1 MNDKK
6 EVITEIQRQIKFV
19 EQVGSNLR
27 MLCHSMEKEENQPEV
42 KPTETLVEMNDRDEV
57 DTLVELS
64 EPEVKPPMDRRE
76 FALKM
81 AHILAKADFSQQVL
95 TPVLNKEGFAT
106 MYDVTPDK
114 FQTIIDTM
122 ERKYH
127 EN

>member
-6 EVITEIQRQIKFV
+6 EVIAEIQRQIKFV

-27 MLCHSMEKEENQPEV
+27 MLCHAMEKEENQPET

-64 EPEVKPPMDRRE
+64 EPEVEPQIDRRG

-81 AHILAKADFSQQVL
+81 AHILAKDDFSQQVL